1 MSTVSLAIDG
11 PVVRLALA
19 AGLGLF
25 LGLERE
31 WSHRSAGVRTFALV
45 SLLGATFTVL
55 DRPLLLAAGGALVV
69 VQGAAL
75 AARGLLAEEAG
86 LSLTTAVSLL
96 VAYGVGVLVGSGL
109 VLAGV
114 TVAVLSSLLLVLKR
128 ELHDFAWGLSR
139 AELRAGVEFGVLA
152 FVVYPAL
159 PAGALPVTVAGLTVA
174 VEPRVVWLLVVS
186 VAGIGMLNYAVVAAY
201 GGRGLA
207 VTGFL
212 AGLTSST
219 AVVGSMLDYV
229 RGTDSSRAVPYAVA
243 AVLLADAAM
252 ALRNLAIALAFT
264 LPDRAL
270 GGLAVP
276 MGVVALGGVA
286 VAATTADW
294 GADVPVEPDS
304 PFSVRNVLGFGLLF
318 AAVLTGGGLATAAFG
333 DAGFVVAAALSGLVS
348 SAGATTSAV
357 VLYRG
362 GAVAPETAVLAVTVA
377 TGASVL
383 VKVGLVVPAPP
394 AFSRRVALW
403 SVALL
408 AGAVGGWL
416 ALAA

>member
-1 MSTVSLAIDG
+1 MSVVPPVPDG
-11 PVVRLALA
+11 PVVRLSLA
-19 AGLGLF
+19 AALGLF

-45 SLLGATFTVL
+45 SLLGATFGLL
-55 DRPLLLAAGGALVV
+55 DRPSLLAVGGALVV

-75 AARGLLAEEAG
+75 AVRGLLVDDAG

-96 VAYGVGVLVGSGL
+96 VAYGVGMLVGGGL

-128 ELHDFAWGLSR
+128 ELHDFAWGLSQ

-159 PAGALPVTVAGLTVA
+159 PAGALPVTIAGLTVA

-186 VAGIGMLNYAVVAAY
+186 VAGIGMLNYAVVAAL

-219 AVVGSMLDYV
+219 AVVGSMLDYL
-229 RGTDSSRAVPYAVA
+229 RGADNPRAVPYAVA

-252 ALRNLAIALAFT
+252 ALRNLAIVLAFT

-270 GGLAVP
+270 LGLAVP

-294 GADVPVEPDS
+294 GTDVPVEPNS
-304 PFSVRNVLGFGLLF
+304 PFSMRTVLGFGLLF
-318 AAVLTGGGLATAAFG
+318 AAVLTGGGLATAALG
-333 DAGFVVAAALSGLVS
+333 DAGFLVAAALSGLVS

-362 GAVAPETAVLAVTVA
+362 GAVTAETAVLSVTAA

-383 VKVGLVVPAPP
+383 VKAGLALPAPA

>member
-1 MSTVSLAIDG
+1 MSPVSLALDG

-19 AGLGLF
+19 AALGLF

-75 AARGLLAEEAG
+75 AARGLLAEQAG

-383 VKVGLVVPAPP
+383 VKVGLVLPAPP

-403 SVALL
+403 SAGLL
-408 AGAVGGWL
+408 AGAAVGLL
-416 ALAA
+416 ALSA

>member
-1 MSTVSLAIDG
+1 
-11 PVVRLALA
+11 
-19 AGLGLF
+19 
-25 LGLERE
+25 
-31 WSHRSAGVRTFALV
+31 
-45 SLLGATFTVL
+45 
-55 DRPLLLAAGGALVV
+55 
-69 VQGAAL
+69 
-75 AARGLLAEEAG
+75 
-86 LSLTTAVSLL
+86 
-96 VAYGVGVLVGSGL
+96 
-109 VLAGV
+109 
-114 TVAVLSSLLLVLKR
+114 
-128 ELHDFAWGLSR
+128 
-139 AELRAGVEFGVLA
+139 
-152 FVVYPAL
+152 
-159 PAGALPVTVAGLTVA
+159 
-174 VEPRVVWLLVVS
+174 
-186 VAGIGMLNYAVVAAY
+186 
-201 GGRGLA
+201 
-207 VTGFL
+207 
-212 AGLTSST
+212 
-219 AVVGSMLDYV
+219 
-229 RGTDSSRAVPYAVA
+229 VA

-318 AAVLTGGGLATAAFG
+318 AAVLAGGGLATAAFG

-383 VKVGLVVPAPP
+383 VKVGLVLPAPP

-403 SVALL
+403 SAGLL
-408 AGAVGGWL
+408 AGAAVGLL
-416 ALAA
+416 ALSA